1 MPALRVALLWAPP
14 NTSFEDPFM
23 WQGEDTFPAAE
34 FPPPP
39 NYLSKTLF
47 QDTFSSTNFR
57 PARARK
63 IGARIGTRCR
73 LPIPNTAGVE
83 SQNRW
88 DQKEEFD
95 EQKGLEKIEEM
106 TLIKKSA
113 RCVQI
118 PCLKGTC
125 CLKETDY

>member
-1 MPALRVALLWAPP
+1 
-14 NTSFEDPFM
+14 M
-23 WQGEDTFPAAE
+23 WQGGDTFPAAE

-39 NYLSKTLF
+39 NYLSEMLF
-47 QDTFSSTNFR
+47 QNTSSSTNFR
-57 PARARK
+57 LARALK
-63 IGARIGTRCR
+63 IGARIGTRCW
-73 LPIPNTAGVE
+73 LPIPNTPGMK

-95 EQKGLEKIEEM
+95 EQKGLENIEEV

-118 PCLKGTC
+118 RSLKRTC
-125 CLKETDY
+125 CLKEKD